1 MDSSNIRSLIKLVE
15 SFLYENV
22 QLTKGSQ
29 SVINNQKLVP
39 DLARRIRRDARLNPG
54 GFEPRFSVTAE
65 KMDDRALVEWFLT
78 QLDNKEKQ
86 GYEGIAYSKNG
97 QYVPWIVDKYISG
110 GHTWEDINGTMSM
123 NLSKYD
129 YLKKRNLLDPLHQ
142 NLPIFKS
149 IRDLGQYLVY
159 HYEQALSDYNDK
171 MKALSMKKSIRAW
184 KLIDNEDYK
193 IYITLNRASN
203 IFLGQ
208 GTTWCTSGSDNN
220 NYYFTYANR
229 SMLFQLFPYD
239 APEVSIQKGARRIEG
254 KERYQFDASSGED
267 NHYVNFMNIADLSP
281 DRDYIKQRFPYLYH
295 DLVTALTAQKSD
307 IENYI
312 KTNSEDTELMAKDD
326 TKIIQYNLDSEIRKL
341 SKFINAGWM
350 VDQPRP
356 VVKDK
361 KDGGEETP
369 PPALPAA

>member
-1 MDSSNIRSLIKLVE
+1 MGSDIRSLIRLVE

-39 DLARRIRRDARLNPG
+39 DLARRIRRDARMNPG
-54 GFEPRFSVTAE
+54 SFEPRFSVTAE

-78 QLDNKEKQ
+78 QLDAKEKA
-86 GYEGIAYSKNG
+86 GYEGIPYSKNG

-110 GHTWEDINGTMSM
+110 GHNWEDINGTMGM

-129 YLKKRNLLDPLHQ
+129 FLKKRNMLDPLHQ
-142 NLPIFKS
+142 NIPIFKS

-159 HYEQALSDYNDK
+159 HYEQALSDYNEK
-171 MKALSMKKSIRAW
+171 MKALAMKKSIRAW
-184 KLIDNEDYK
+184 KLVDNEDYK

-208 GTTWCTSGSDNN
+208 GTTWCTSGSDNTN
-220 NYYFTYANR
+220 LYFTYAQK
-229 SMLFQLFPYD
+229 SMIFQLFPYD
-239 APEVSIQKGARRIEG
+239 APEVSIQKGTRQIEG
-254 KERYQFDASSGED
+254 KERYQFDASDPNYSS
-267 NHYVNFMNIADLSP
+267 VNFMNIADLPP
-281 DRDYIKQRFPYLYH
+281 DKDYIKQRFPYLYH
-295 DLVTALTAQKSD
+295 DVVTALRAQKAD

-312 KTNSEDTELMAKDD
+312 KTNLEDEDLMAKNDS
-326 TKIIQYNLDSEIRKL
+326 KIMSYNLDSEIAKL
-341 SKFINAGWM
+341 GKFINNGWM

-356 VVKDK
+356 VLKDK
-361 KDGGEETP
+361 KNDSEETP
-369 PPALPAA
+369 PPELPAN